1 MLKSP
6 DLSLLPL
13 ALRLGSSSLGCLL
26 GCVLSQLFDLLGCSF
41 SCLLCCLLSQLF
53 YFLRCRLGCLLSR
66 MLSQLFDLLGRRLD
80 CLLCQML
87 SQLFYFLR
95 CSLSCLLCRVL
106 SELFDLLRRRLSR
119 IHFRLRERKRKAKEV
134 HVSIERRAHQ
144 PLERL
149 LLIRNQIPE
158 GCVGSPV
165 YHFFFPYFFRSRRH
179 DCTLFFTRS

>member
-6 DLSLLPL
+6 DLRLLPL

-26 GCVLSQLFDLLGCSF
+26 CCLLSQLFDLLRCSLG
-41 SCLLCCLLSQLF
+41 CLLCCLLSQLF
-53 YFLRCRLGCLLSR
+53 
-66 MLSQLFDLLGRRLD
+66 DLLGGHLGR
-80 CLLCQML
+80 LLCG
-87 SQLFYFLR
+87 
-95 CSLSCLLCRVL
+95 
-106 SELFDLLRRRLSR
+106 LLRRRLSR

-165 YHFFFPYFFRSRRH
+165 YHCFSP
-179 DCTLFFTRS
+179 